1 VLFDFPNLVQN
12 DAANVYKI
20 GNIPSGK
27 ASSMLEA
34 STSDSVSRYRLK
46 RTLEMLA
53 AKEGR
58 GTELITLYIPPG
70 RKIHEV
76 MANLREEYGTA
87 SNIKSRTTRKYV
99 QEAIERVSQ
108 RLKLFKE
115 PPKNG
120 LVIFCGAIPQNGP
133 GSERMEIYALDPPE
147 PINVY
152 FYRCDAKFHLQPLL
166 EMVRERDAYGVIV
179 IDASEAAIAT
189 VRGQRLDILQ
199 EFTSGI
205 PGKHRAGG
213 QSARRFERIR
223 EQAMNDYFRRV
234 GSHAYELLG
243 KVPGLKGVII
253 GGPGP
258 TKFEF
263 TEGDYLNYTLK
274 EKILTTIDTS
284 YVGEQ
289 GVNEIIQKSQEVLR
303 GVRYMEE
310 KRLVQKF
317 LYEIGHETG
326 LAVYGETQ
334 VRKYLMT
341 GVVELLLVS
350 EKLNLL
356 HVYTKCRNCAAV
368 EDALIPQ
375 ANLVKFE
382 QDLLGTPCRKCNATA
397 LCVDE
402 TRDLVD
408 ELIDLAE
415 KQNAN
420 VAVIS
425 TETDEGVML
434 KDSFGGI
441 AAILRYKAS

>member
-1 VLFDFPNLVQN
+1 
-12 DAANVYKI
+12 
-20 GNIPSGK
+20 
-27 ASSMLEA
+27 M
-34 STSDSVSRYRLK
+34 
-46 RTLEMLA
+46 EMLGS
-53 AKEGR
+53 KEGR
-58 GTELITLYIPPG
+58 GTELISLYVPPG

-87 SNIKSRTTRKYV
+87 SNIKSRTTRKNV
-99 QEAIERVSQ
+99 QEAIDRVSQ

-120 LVIFCGAIPQNGP
+120 LVIFCGAIPRDGP
-133 GSERMEIYALDPPE
+133 GTEKMEMYVLEPPE

-152 FYRCDAKFHLQPLL
+152 FYRCDAKFHVEPLV
-166 EMVRERDAYGVIV
+166 EMATERDAFGVIV
-179 IDASEAAIAT
+179 IDSTEATVAT
-189 VRGQRLDILQ
+189 VRGQRMEILQ

-234 GSHAYELLG
+234 AAHSYELLG
-243 KVPGLKGVII
+243 KVQGLKGLII

-258 TKFEF
+258 TKHDFV
-263 TEGDYLNYTLK
+263 EGDYLNYMLK
-274 EKILTTIDTS
+274 EKILATIDTS
-284 YVGEQ
+284 YVAEQ
-289 GVNEIIQKSQEVLR
+289 GVEEIISKSQDVLK
-303 GVRYMEE
+303 GVRYLEE

-326 LAVYGETQ
+326 LGVYGETQ
-334 VRKYLMT
+334 VRKFLNL
-341 GVVELLLVS
+341 GIVDLLLVS
-350 EKLNLL
+350 EKMNIL
-356 HVYTKCRNCAAV
+356 HVYTKCKNCGNI
-368 EDALIPQ
+368 DDSLIPQ

-382 QDLLGTPCRKCNATA
+382 QDLVSTPCKKCNASA
-397 LCVDE
+397 LYVDQ
-402 TRDLVD
+402 TKDLVD
-408 ELIDLAE
+408 ELIEIAE

>member
-1 VLFDFPNLVQN
+1 MS
-12 DAANVYKI
+12 ATTT
-20 GNIPSGK
+20 
-27 ASSMLEA
+27 
-34 STSDSVSRYRLK
+34 TSDSISRFRLK

-53 AKEGR
+53 SKEGR
-58 GTELITLYIPPG
+58 GTELISLYVPPG

-87 SNIKSRTTRKYV
+87 SNIKSRTTRKNV
-99 QEAIERVSQ
+99 QDAIDRVSQ
-108 RLKLFKE
+108 KLKLFKE

-120 LVIFCGAIPQNGP
+120 LVIFCGAIPRGAP
-133 GSERMEIYALDPPE
+133 GSEKMETYVLEPPE

-152 FYRCDAKFHLQPLL
+152 FYRCDAKFHIEPLL
-166 EMVRERDAYGVIV
+166 EMATERDAFGVIV
-179 IDASEAAIAT
+179 IDSTEATVAT
-189 VRGQRLDILQ
+189 VRGQRMEILQ

-234 GSHAYELLG
+234 AAHSYESLN
-243 KVPGLKGVII
+243 KVQGLKGIII

-258 TKFEF
+258 TKYDFE
-263 TEGDYLNYTLK
+263 EGDYLNYMLK
-274 EKILTTIDTS
+274 EKILATVDTS
-284 YVGEQ
+284 YVGDQ
-289 GVNEIIQKSQEVLR
+289 GVEEIINKSQDVLK
-303 GVRYMEE
+303 GVRYLEE

-326 LAVYGETQ
+326 LGVYGETQ
-334 VRKYLMT
+334 VRKYLNA
-341 GVVELLLVS
+341 GIVDLLLVS
-350 EKLNLL
+350 EKMNIL
-356 HVYTKCRNCAAV
+356 HVYTKCKNCGAE
-368 EDALIPQ
+368 EDSLIPQ

-382 QDLLGTPCRKCNATA
+382 QELLTTPCKKCNATA
-397 LCVDE
+397 LYIENTV
-402 TRDLVD
+402 DLVD
-408 ELIDLAE
+408 ELIDIAE
-415 KQNAN
+415 KQSAKI
-420 VAVIS
+420 AVIS

>member
-1 VLFDFPNLVQN
+1 MRQGFP
-12 DAANVYKI
+12 
-20 GNIPSGK
+20 
-27 ASSMLEA
+27 M
-34 STSDSVSRYRLK
+34 STTAVSDSISRFRLK

-53 AKEGR
+53 SKEGR
-58 GTELITLYIPPG
+58 GTELISLYVPPG

-87 SNIKSRTTRKYV
+87 SNIKSRTTRKNV
-99 QEAIERVSQ
+99 QDAIDRVSQ

-120 LVIFCGAIPQNGP
+120 LVIFCGAIPRDGA
-133 GSERMEIYALDPPE
+133 GTEKMETYVLEPPE

-152 FYRCDAKFHLQPLL
+152 FYRCDAKFHIEPLM
-166 EMVRERDAYGVIV
+166 EMVTERDAYGVIV
-179 IDASEAAIAT
+179 IDSTEAT
-189 VRGQRLDILQ
+189 VGMVRGQRMEILQ

-234 GSHAYELLG
+234 AAHSYEELT
-243 KVPGLKGVII
+243 KVQGLKGIII

-258 TKFEF
+258 TKYDFV
-263 TEGDYLNYTLK
+263 EGDYLNYMLK
-274 EKILTTIDTS
+274 EKILATVDTS

-289 GVNEIIQKSQEVLR
+289 GVEEIISKSQDVLK
-303 GVRYMEE
+303 GVRYLEE

-326 LAVYGETQ
+326 LGVYGETQ
-334 VRKYLMT
+334 VRKYLNS
-341 GVVELLLVS
+341 GIVDLLLVS
-350 EKLNLL
+350 EKLNIL
-356 HVYTKCRNCAAV
+356 HVYTKCKNCGNL
-368 EDALIPQ
+368 EDSLIPH

-382 QDLLGTPCRKCNATA
+382 QELLSAACKKCNATA
-397 LCVDE
+397 LYIE
-402 TRDLVD
+402 NTKDLVD
-408 ELIDLAE
+408 ELIEMAE

-420 VAVIS
+420 IAVIS

-441 AAILRYKAS
+441 AAILRYKVS

>member
-1 VLFDFPNLVQN
+1 MSLTS
-12 DAANVYKI
+12 AN
-20 GNIPSGK
+20 
-27 ASSMLEA
+27 
-34 STSDSVSRYRLK
+34 SVARFRLK

-58 GTELITLYIPPG
+58 GTELISLYVPPE

-87 SNIKSRTTRKYV
+87 SNIKSRTTRKNV
-99 QEAIERVSQ
+99 QEAIERTLQ

-120 LVIFCGAIPQNGP
+120 LVIFCGAIPHGGP
-133 GSERMEIYALDPPE
+133 GTEKMETNVLEPPE

-152 FYRCDAKFHLQPLL
+152 FYRCDARFHLEPLL
-166 EMVRERDAYGVIV
+166 DMVRERDAYGVVV
-179 IDASEAAIAT
+179 IDSSDAVVAV
-189 VRGQRLDILQ
+189 VRGQRMDVLQ
-199 EFTSGI
+199 EFSSGI

-223 EQAMNDYFRRV
+223 EQAMNDYFRRIAA
-234 GSHAYELLG
+234 HTYELLS
-243 KVPGLKGVII
+243 KQQGLKGLIV

-258 TKFEF
+258 TKHDFV
-263 TEGDYLNYTLK
+263 EGDYLNYMLK
-274 EKILTTIDTS
+274 EKILATVDTS
-284 YVGEQ
+284 YTSEQ
-289 GVNEIIQKSQEVLR
+289 GVEEIISKSQDVMK
-303 GVRYMEE
+303 GVRYLEE
-310 KRLVQKF
+310 KQMVQKF

-326 LAVYGETQ
+326 LGVYGETP
-334 VRKYLMT
+334 VRKYLNA
-341 GVVELLLVS
+341 GVVDLLLVS
-350 EKLNLL
+350 EKMNML
-356 HVYTKCRNCAAV
+356 HVYTKCKNCGAG

-375 ANLVKFE
+375 ANFVKFE
-382 QDLLGTPCRKCNATA
+382 QDLLSTTCRKCNAAA
-397 LCVDE
+397 LYVDE
-402 TRDLVD
+402 TKDLVD

-441 AAILRYKAS
+441 AAILRYKVT